1 MSLLAAHVE
10 NARAFTRFF
19 FHARVLRPIAY
30 CDPSTSILGFKSRIP
45 VFASGAA
52 LAKLGHPLG
61 EANITRGCGKTNTI
75 QMVSS
80 NASLSYAEIA
90 AARVSSDQPLFFQ
103 LYKHKY
109 RDDDR
114 AAERVREV
122 VRLGYKVIWLTVDA
136 PFLGDRERDMRAGWR
151 AENMERLKRQGTKA
165 GQGKG
170 GLRQTCPGSQKTWKR
185 ARKNRI

>member
-1 MSLLAAHVE
+1 MGSNIIYA
-10 NARAFTRFF
+10 
-19 FHARVLRPIAY
+19 
-30 CDPSTSILGFKSRIP
+30 
-45 VFASGAA
+45 
-52 LAKLGHPLG
+52 G
-61 EANITRGCGKTNTI
+61 ETNVTRGKDHTGI
-75 QMVSS
+75 IWLVSS
-80 NASLSYAEIA
+80 NASLSSTEIVTP
-90 AARVSSDQPLFFQ
+90 RISPEQTLFFQ

-151 AENMERLKRQGTKA
+151 AENMERLKQQGTKA